1 VHIGGALAAVAA
13 ACALPVLMAWLL
25 GPHWPVLLLPLGLAP
40 LALVVLFVAK
50 VARWMRAPVPFRI
63 PLTTGQQ
70 RGLAFIIMGTRDGF
84 PYPPATGSGGQ
95 SPPSPTRTPRRGF
108 DNPHSTFEV
117 VMRVLLDVFLLRP
130 LFRATPTAPRLG
142 QGLAHGMARWLW
154 LFAAAFHGALAIVA
168 LRHLRMFLQPAPHF
182 VAWLDDFDVATE
194 MFLPK
199 VHATSVLLLLALLF
213 LLGRRL
219 VLVRVRYISLAAD
232 YFPLFLLL
240 AIAVTGIVMRHLTRT
255 DVTAVQQFALGL
267 AAGKLVLP
275 ARADP
280 WLLAHVFSVGTL
292 LVYFPLSKL
301 MHLPGALLSPTLTL
315 ANNNR
320 EHRYIN
326 ARNPQVEV
334 LHYADYEAAFRDRM
348 IEAGLP
354 VEKE

>member
-1 VHIGGALAAVAA
+1 VHIGGALAAVAV
-13 ACALPVLMAWLL
+13 ACALPALMAWLL

-70 RGLAFIIMGTRDGF
+70 RGLATL
-84 PYPPATGSGGQ
+84 
-95 SPPSPTRTPRRGF
+95 PRRGF

-117 VMRVLLDVFLLRP
+117 VIRVLLDVFLLRP
-130 LFRATPTAPRLG
+130 LFRATPPAPRLG
-142 QGLAHGMARWLW
+142 RGLAHGMARSLW
-154 LFAAAFHGALAIVA
+154 LCAAAFHGALAIVA
-168 LRHLRMFLQPAPHF
+168 LRHLRMFLVPAPHF
-182 VAWLDDFDVATE
+182 VAWLEDFDVATE

-199 VHATSVLLLLALLF
+199 VHATSVILLLGLLF

-219 VLVRVRYISLAAD
+219 ALVRVRTISLAAD

-275 ARADP
+275 ARADF
-280 WLLAHVFSVGTL
+280 WLLAHLFSVGTL

-301 MHLPGALLSPTLTL
+301 MHLPGVLLSPTLTL

-320 EHRYIN
+320 EQRHIN

-334 LHYADYEAAFRDRM
+334 LHYADYEATFRDRM

>member
-1 VHIGGALAAVAA
+1 MPGTGRHLAVHIGGALAAVAV
-13 ACALPVLMAWLL
+13 ACALPALMAWLL
-25 GPHWPVLLLPLGLAP
+25 GSHWPVLLLPLGLAP

-50 VARWMRAPVPFRI
+50 VARWMRAPVPFRV

-70 RGLAFIIMGTRDGF
+70 RGL
-84 PYPPATGSGGQ
+84 
-95 SPPSPTRTPRRGF
+95 PTLPRRRF
-108 DNPHSTFEV
+108 DNPHSMFEV
-117 VMRVLLDVFLLRP
+117 VIRVLLDVFLLRP

-142 QGLAHGMARWLW
+142 RGLAHGMARWLW
-154 LFAAAFHGALAIVA
+154 LGAAAFHGALAIVA

-182 VAWLDDFDVATE
+182 VAWLEDFDVATE

-199 VHATSVLLLLALLF
+199 VHATSVILLLALLF

-219 VLVRVRYISLAAD
+219 ALVRVRTISLAAD

-275 ARADP
+275 ARADF

-320 EHRYIN
+320 EQRYIN
-326 ARNPQVEV
+326 ARNPRVEV

>member
-1 VHIGGALAAVAA
+1 VHIGGALAAVAV
-13 ACALPVLMAWLL
+13 ACALPALMAWLL

-70 RGLAFIIMGTRDGF
+70 RGLATL
-84 PYPPATGSGGQ
+84 
-95 SPPSPTRTPRRGF
+95 PRRGF

-117 VMRVLLDVFLLRP
+117 VIRVLLDVFLLRP

-142 QGLAHGMARWLW
+142 RGLAHGMARSLW
-154 LFAAAFHGALAIVA
+154 LCAAAFHGALAIVA
-168 LRHLRMFLQPAPHF
+168 LRHLRMFLVPAPHF
-182 VAWLDDFDVATE
+182 VAWLEDFDVATE

-199 VHATSVLLLLALLF
+199 VHATSVILLLGLLF

-219 VLVRVRYISLAAD
+219 ALVRVRTISLAAD

-275 ARADP
+275 ARADF
-280 WLLAHVFSVGTL
+280 WLLAHLFSVGTL

-301 MHLPGALLSPTLTL
+301 MHLPGVLLSPTLTL

-320 EHRYIN
+320 EQRHIN

>member
-1 VHIGGALAAVAA
+1 MPGTGRHLAVHIGGALAAVAA

-50 VARWMRAPVPFRI
+50 VARWMRAPVPFRV

-70 RGLAFIIMGTRDGF
+70 RGS
-84 PYPPATGSGGQ
+84 ATL
-95 SPPSPTRTPRRGF
+95 PRRRF

-117 VMRVLLDVFLLRP
+117 VIRVLLDVFLLRP

-142 QGLAHGMARWLW
+142 RGLAHGMARWLW
-154 LFAAAFHGALAIVA
+154 LFAAAFHGALAIVV

-182 VAWLDDFDVATE
+182 VAWLEDFDVATE
-194 MFLPK
+194 MLLPK
-199 VHATSVLLLLALLF
+199 VHATSVILLLALLF

-255 DVTAVQQFALGL
+255 DVTAVQQLALGL

-275 ARADP
+275 ARADF

-320 EHRYIN
+320 EQRYIN